1 MYCPMGERESRA
13 LLREGKVGRLGCCDQ
28 GKPYVVPVNYFY
40 DGEFVYVHSL
50 LGHKV
55 DVLHTNPQACLQT
68 DAVEDDYHWR
78 SVTAFGR
85 FEEVTEGKERERILN
100 ILFKRLPHLS
110 PVETRMIRGLP
121 EVIVFRL
128 RIERIT
134 GVSEDWH

>member
-1 MYCPMGERESRA
+1 MICEMGNTESREV
-13 LLREGKVGRLGCCDQ
+13 LREQTLGRLGCCAA
-28 GKPYVVPVNYFY
+28 GKPYVVPVNYCYEDNFIY
-40 DGEFVYVHSL
+40 AHSL
-50 LGHKV
+50 LGLKINA
-55 DVLHTNPQACLQT
+55 LRANPSVCLQV
-68 DAVEDDYHWR
+68 DDIRDDYHWR

-85 FEEVTEGKERERILN
+85 FEEVTEDRERERILN